1 MNDKPVLDPSLVY
14 MASAAER
21 RAAVQVATER
31 KAAER
36 KQELEQLTS
45 FVRTPAERVEAWERI
60 FQLTLPRSLEHPLIP
75 VIAVGTGL
83 TVDEIDAELRRRRAE
98 QALRTIGSR

>member
-1 MNDKPVLDPSLVY
+1 MNDKSALDPSLVY
-14 MASAAER
+14 IASAAER
-21 RAAVQVATER
+21 RAAVQAATER

-60 FQLTLPRSLEHPLIP
+60 FQLKLPRVLEHPLIP
-75 VIAVGTGL
+75 VIAAGTGL
-83 TVDEIDAELRRRRAE
+83 TIDEIDAELRRRRTE
-98 QALRTIGSR
+98 HELRTIGRH